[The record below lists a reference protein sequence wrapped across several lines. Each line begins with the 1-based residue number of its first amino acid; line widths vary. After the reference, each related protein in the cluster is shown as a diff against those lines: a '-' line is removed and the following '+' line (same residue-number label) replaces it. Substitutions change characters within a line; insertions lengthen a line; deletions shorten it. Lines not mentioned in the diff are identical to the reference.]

1 MGQREG
7 EDLDDTL
14 NKQRKGCLISAVTS
28 HDSVVCQARETREF
42 FSDKGAVPGFQK
54 KELMR
59 VVRSSRMFHPRSQYE
74 ARS

>member
-14 NKQRKGCLISAVTS
+14 NKQRKECLISAVTS

-42 FSDKGAVPGFQK
+42 FSDKGLFQDFRRK
-54 KELMR
+54 
-59 VVRSSRMFHPRSQYE
+59 S
-74 ARS
+74 